1 MDSIRGC
8 LGRVKGLLLAWLL
21 LASTMAAAESAL
33 ADRPTSSLAP
43 TMSSASWLGSHW
55 HGRVELEASRAAPFA
70 LRLRHTATGDRAS
83 TRKALRPGAPASAL
97 SVIPGKVAFAL
108 PARPAGL
115 YLDLRFVPR
124 GDAPSE
130 AGLSAIAAA
139 VLTQVRQ
146 AYATVKLFDL
156 LTVDLGK
163 FVTVA
168 GPGVIE
174 STGDWLG
181 SRAERLAGAADPAGL
196 RFALPVGEVLT
207 LRGSLLASQAWKT
220 FNLSAT
226 VHSPGS
232 GTSVFIDVSGGPN
245 VNSDLRLLFDV
256 VVNQVLRGERLVAD
270 AIRLVGHVE
279 YFADGLASGEGPR
292 RGPVNFITATVGA
305 GLHFA
310 GAANLELRPELRRDQ
325 SLGGFLA
332 YHGGTTDSRTTI
344 QLAAIARF

>member
-1 MDSIRGC
+1 VDSISGR
-8 LGRVKGLLLAWLL
+8 LGRVKGLLLGWLL
-21 LASTMAAAESAL
+21 LTSTMAAAETAI

-43 TMSSASWLGSHW
+43 TMSSASWLGSAW
-55 HGRVELEASRAAPFA
+55 HGRVELETSRAAPLAF
-70 LRLRHTATGDRAS
+70 RLRHAASGDRAS
-83 TRKALRPGAPASAL
+83 TRRALRVGVPASAL
-97 SVIPGKVAFAL
+97 SVVPGKVAFSL

-124 GDAPSE
+124 EAPPE
-130 AGLSAIAAA
+130 AGLGAMAAA
-139 VLTQVRQ
+139 VFTQVRQ

-163 FVTVA
+163 FVNVA

-181 SRAERLAGAADPAGL
+181 SRAERLAGAADHAGL

-226 VHSPGS
+226 VHQPGS
-232 GTSVFIDVSGGPN
+232 GTSVFVDVSGGPN

-256 VVNQVLRGERLVAD
+256 VVNQVLRGERLVTD

-310 GAANLELRPELRRDQ
+310 GAASFELRPELRRDQ
-325 SLGGFLA
+325 ALGGFLA